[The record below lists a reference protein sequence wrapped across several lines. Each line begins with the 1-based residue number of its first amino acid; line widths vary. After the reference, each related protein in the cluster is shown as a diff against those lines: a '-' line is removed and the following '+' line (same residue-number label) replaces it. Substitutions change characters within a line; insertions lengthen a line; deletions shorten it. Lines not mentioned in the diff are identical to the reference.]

1 MRVRTIA
8 TVTAGWLFALA
19 ALAGTAGVAR
29 AAASVAITISPTTL
43 TWANVND
50 FTNQFLASDNG
61 PILVTGTLV
70 TGTADSTHTSTIGVT
85 APAKVLGSLLGN
97 VVPISAFSMTCSGAG
112 NSVAPVY
119 AAAHTSLVASS
130 TTTCATWSTAKNT
143 RITLNF
149 SIAIFLD
156 DRTFPG
162 DTYSAAGFAVV
173 GTAV

>member
-1 MRVRTIA
+1 VRSIA
-8 TVTAGWLFALA
+8 NVVAGWLFLLA
-19 ALAGTAGVAR
+19 ALAGTAGVAQ
-29 AAASVAITISPTTL
+29 AAASVAITINPTTL
-43 TWANVND
+43 NWATVND

-70 TGTADSTHTSTIGVT
+70 TGTTFGTHTSTIGVT
-85 APAKVLGSLLGN
+85 APANVLGSVLGN
-97 VVPISAFSMTCSGAG
+97 VVPITAFSMTCSGAG

-119 AAAHTSLVASS
+119 AAAHTTLVASS
-130 TTTCATWSTAKNT
+130 TKTCATWSTARNT
-143 RITLNF
+143 TITLNF